1 MLVPVDIPPG
11 ISRNGTRYQTRGR
24 WYDANLIR
32 WVEGVMRPVGGWTR
46 VGTTAPGAKIRTL
59 FPWASNGG
67 SRWLCVPTAGTLLV
81 TKADGVYYNI
91 TPAGFTQGSDDYVEQ
106 LGYGGGTYGSGTYGT
121 PRTGGSYVPPMTWQV
136 DSWGEYL
143 VGCARGDGK
152 LYQWTLSTGT
162 PAAQITGSPTN
173 CLGLIVSDQRHLIAF
188 GAGGNRRLAKWSA
201 KENNAD
207 WTPSAT
213 NEAGSFELQTS
224 GEYVRAVRVRGQIL
238 VCTTVDA
245 HVMNYIGQP
254 YIFARERVGL
264 DCGLIGPNAIATAE
278 SFAVWMGDK
287 GFWMFD
293 GGAVRAL
300 PSDVN
305 DYVFSDINLFNGV
318 KFVAGHN
325 GQFGE
330 VWFFYCSSGATE
342 PDRYVAWN
350 YREKHW
356 TVGSLARTAW
366 CDRGV
371 FPTPFAADTSSVLYR
386 QEEGFTNNGASR
398 VSSIFVES
406 GALELQDGDAVTEV
420 MQVVPD
426 EGTRGEVSVTFRGR
440 YTPNGTE
447 YTTGPYLVRN
457 DGYTDTRVSGR
468 QLTLRIAPTVDD
480 DFRVGKF
487 RLDVNATGRR

>member
-1 MLVPVDIPPG
+1 MLAPVDLPPG
-11 ISRNGTRYQTRGR
+11 IRRNGTRYQTRGR
-24 WYDANLIR
+24 WFDCNLIR

-46 VGTTAPGAKIRTL
+46 VGSTTFARKVRAL
-59 FPWASNGG
+59 FPWATNGG
-67 SRWLCVPTAGTLLV
+67 NRWLAIAHSAGLLV
-81 TKADGVYYNI
+81 TKGDGNVYDI
-91 TPAGFTQGSDDYVEQ
+91 TPAGFTVGADDSVEQ
-106 LGYGGGTYGSGTYGT
+106 LGYSGGAYGAGTYGT
-121 PRTGGSYVPPMTWQV
+121 PRTGGTFVPPMTWQL

-152 LYQWTLSTGT
+152 LYQWALATGT
-162 PAAQITGSPTN
+162 PAAQIVGAPVN
-173 CLGLIVSDQRHLIAF
+173 CLGVIVSDQRHVIAF
-188 GAGGNRRLAKWSA
+188 GATGNRRLAKWSA
-201 KENNAD
+201 KENNTD

-213 NEAGSFELQTS
+213 NEAGSFEFQTS

-254 YIFARERVGL
+254 YIFSRERVGL

-287 GFWMFD
+287 GFWLFD

-305 DYVFSDINLFNGV
+305 DYVFSDINLFNGA
-318 KFVAGHN
+318 KIVAGHN

-330 VWFFYCSSGATE
+330 VWFFYCSSGANE

-356 TVGSLARTAW
+356 IVGTLSRTAW

-371 FPTPFAADTSSVLYR
+371 FSTPFATDTANSLFR
-386 QEEGFTNNGASR
+386 HEEGYTDNGATR
-398 VSSIFVES
+398 VGSIFVES
-406 GALELQDGDAVTEV
+406 GALELGDGDSVMEV
-420 MQVVPD
+420 VQVLPD
-426 EGTRGEVSVTFRGR
+426 EGTRGEVNISFRGR
-440 YTPNGTE
+440 YTPNGAE

-468 QLTLRIAPTVDD
+468 QLTMAIAPTVDD

-487 RLDVNATGRR
+487 RLDVNAAGRR